1 MTADPLRN
9 SLRAI
14 WSAAASSWGTHAD
27 FLDTRGGVV
36 TRAMIDAASL
46 RFGDQLLELACG
58 PGASVWLR
66 PRSGDLNGNVVLS
79 DTAPK
84 MIALADQRLK
94 ARLLGNV
101 TIR

>member
-46 RFGDQLLELACG
+46 RLGDQVLELACG
-58 PGASVWLR
+58 PGGVGMAAAEVVG
-66 PRSGDLNGNVVLS
+66 PNGNVVLS
-79 DTAPK
+79 DIAPE
-84 MIALADQRLK
+84 MIALAQQVATSAKTVR
-94 ARLLGNV
+94 
-101 TIR
+101 

>member
-46 RFGDQLLELACG
+46 RLGDQVLELACG
-58 PGASVWLR
+58 PGGVGMAAAEVVG
-66 PRSGDLNGNVVLS
+66 PHGNVVLS
-79 DTAPK
+79 DIAP
-84 MIALADQRLK
+84 R
-94 ARLLGNV
+94 
-101 TIR
+101 